1 MLKSLLWPGFIV
13 VIIAQWLVPGQMIW
27 QKERTLTRG
36 ISYKFQSAP
45 VDPAD
50 PFRGRYVVLN
60 FKASDYVTTDSTML
74 RDEDKVF
81 ITFSVDK
88 NGFAIID
95 TVSETR
101 PGKPDYLETTV
112 SYVSRENDTTRI
124 GINYPFGRFYLQE
137 YKAPKAETIYRESI
151 LDSTQR
157 TYALVSLLNGDAV
170 TKDIFINDTSI
181 HEIIRRRDRVR

>member
-1 MLKSLLWPGFIV
+1 MLKSLLWPGFIIV
-13 VIIAQWLVPGQMIW
+13 VIAQWLVPGQMIW

-60 FKASDYVTTDSTML
+60 FKESEYMTTDSTIMDS
-74 RDEDKVF
+74 RNEVY
-81 ITFSVDK
+81 ITFSTDK

-95 TVSETR
+95 KVSETR
-101 PGKPDYLETTV
+101 PEKPDYLKTTV
-112 SYVSRENDTTRI
+112 SYVSRENDTTRV
-124 GINYPFGRFYLQE
+124 GINYPFNKFYLEE

-151 LDSTQR
+151 SDSTQK
-157 TYALVSLLNGDAV
+157 TYALVSILNGDAV